1 MENTTK
7 LNQAKAKLNKLRE
20 QQLKYLEN
28 SEDDFA
34 KIVKDLTIP
43 QIEKM
48 TNEEVIGFNKY
59 EDGKKYLEE
68 PEFETSDELACYLRS
83 VFIFLVKTYEF
94 GLDMDNKVKELD
106 EIAEETEHIL
116 KEAFGLND
124 DVNPI
129 EVISS
134 AIDKGL
140 VKAQENGNT
149 DQYKKI
155 LKSRE
160 TFNETFTL
168 DRMKDLY
175 KTIDPENLKAD
186 AKSTRSVDIYKKYLR
201 VQQHLGSR
209 YDLCSVHDLELRFL
223 PEEYHEMNNLF
234 IFACMKYISKL
245 LDSRQYD
252 SDTGLFVSQ
261 LTTNLFMLHTDKLLE
276 EHKKLLIDNI
286 KEFLDMLR

>member
-7 LNQAKAKLNKLRE
+7 LNQAKLKLSKLRE
-20 QQLKYLEN
+20 QQSKYLEN

-34 KIVKDLTIP
+34 KIIKDLTIP

-48 TNEEVIGFNKY
+48 TNEEVIEFNRY
-59 EDGKKYLEE
+59 EEGKKYLEE

-83 VFIFLVKTYEF
+83 IFIFLIKTYEF
-94 GLDMDNKVKELD
+94 GIEMDNKVKELD
-106 EIAEETEHIL
+106 EIAEETGHIL
-116 KEAFGLND
+116 KETFGLND
-124 DVNPI
+124 EANPI
-129 EVISS
+129 EVILA

-140 VKAQENGNT
+140 TKAQENG
-149 DQYKKI
+149 DEEQFDKI
-155 LKSRE
+155 LKSKK
-160 TFNETFTL
+160 TFKETFTL
-168 DRMKDLY
+168 DRMKELY
-175 KTIDPENLKAD
+175 KTLDPENLKAD

-209 YDLCSVHDLELRFL
+209 YDLCSIHDLELRFL

-276 EHKKLLIDNI
+276 EHKTLLLDNI

>member
-20 QQLKYLEN
+20 QQSKYLEN

-43 QIEKM
+43 QLEKM
-48 TNEEVIGFNKY
+48 TNEEVIKFNKY
-59 EDGKKYLEE
+59 EGDKKYLEE

-83 VFIFLVKTYEF
+83 IFIFLVKTYEF
-94 GLDMDNKVKELD
+94 GIEMDNKVRELD
-106 EIAEETEHIL
+106 KIVEETEHVL
-116 KEAFGLND
+116 KETFGLSD
-124 DVNPI
+124 EANPI

-140 VKAQENGNT
+140 TKAQENGDVEKYN
-149 DQYKKI
+149 KI
-155 LKSRE
+155 LKSRK
-160 TFNETFTL
+160 TFKESFTL
-168 DRMKDLY
+168 DRMKELY
-175 KTIDPENLKAD
+175 KTLDPENLKAD

-209 YDLCSVHDLELRFL
+209 YDLCSIHDLELRFL

-245 LDSRQYD
+245 LDSREYD

-276 EHKKLLIDNI
+276 EHKTLLLDNI
-286 KEFLDMLR
+286 KEFLDILR